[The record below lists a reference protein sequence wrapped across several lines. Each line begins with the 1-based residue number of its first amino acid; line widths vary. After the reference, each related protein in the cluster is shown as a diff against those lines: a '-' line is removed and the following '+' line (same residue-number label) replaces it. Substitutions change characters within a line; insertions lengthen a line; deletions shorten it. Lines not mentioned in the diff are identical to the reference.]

1 MLQQHLLIFPYNNQ
15 LKMKPTMLLIAMT
28 VCILYFLFRNS
39 NERNKMNKAEAQ
51 KIKAVSV
58 NQSLNIESLKEQI
71 IFRYFSW

>member
-1 MLQQHLLIFPYNNQ
+1 MLLQHLLIFPYNNQ
-15 LKMKPTMLLIAMT
+15 LKMKPTILLITMT
-28 VCILYFLFRNS
+28 VCILYFLLRNS

>member
-1 MLQQHLLIFPYNNQ
+1 MLLQHLFNISLQQQ
-15 LKMKPTMLLIAMT
+15 LKMKPTILLIAMT

-39 NERNKMNKAEAQ
+39 NEKNKMNKVEPQ
-51 KIKAVSV
+51 KIKAVSM

>member
-1 MLQQHLLIFPYNNQ
+1 
-15 LKMKPTMLLIAMT
+15 MKPTILLIAMT

-51 KIKAVSV
+51 KIKAVSI
-58 NQSLNIESLKEQI
+58 NGSSNIESLKEQI